1 MKKISLLILFLISF
15 FLLSCG
21 ERDESNNTKP
31 TKRISDLDQ
40 IKNRGKLV
48 ALTGYNSY
56 SYFVYRGQ
64 PMGFE
69 YDLVSQLAESLDLDL
84 EIVIVKEINKMFE
97 MLNNGEGDIIAFNLT
112 VTKERAKQVSFTKHH
127 NTTVQTLV
135 QRKPDNWR
143 DMKLHEIEET
153 LIRNPIELEGKTIH
167 VESGSAYL
175 SRLEN
180 LSEEIGGD
188 INIVVAEPEL
198 STEELI
204 EMVAAGVIDYT
215 VADENIARLHQA
227 YYSNIDTG
235 TKVSLPQRI
244 AWAVRKDSD
253 ELLNTVNFWL
263 EEMQKKPA
271 YFVTYRK
278 YYKNRNEFKSRI
290 KSDFFL
296 SRSGRI
302 SEYDDLVKEN
312 LVDLPW
318 DWRLIAS
325 QIYQESQFDPTARSW
340 AGAVGLMQ
348 LLPETAEN
356 FGAKDPFDPK
366 QSVDAGIEYMAWL
379 DNYFIQYVD
388 DPDERIKFVLASYN
402 IGFGHVEDAI
412 RLAKKYGADP
422 QKWKGNVAEYLL
434 KKSKKKYYNDEVVR
448 NGYCRGV
455 ETVDYVE
462 EIFERFEHYKQFI
475 SASNEQLQR
484 KLFSFVL
491 PFGKR

>member
-1 MKKISLLILFLISF
+1 MTGCGKENAVNIS
-15 FLLSCG
+15 
-21 ERDESNNTKP
+21 KP
-31 TKRISDLDQ
+31 NKRTSDLDQ

-69 YDLVSQLAESLDLDL
+69 YDLVSQLAKSLDLNL
-84 EIVIVKEINKMFE
+84 EIVIVKEINKMLE
-97 MLNNGEGDIIAFNLT
+97 MLNNGEGDIIAYNLT
-112 VTKERAKQVSFTKHH
+112 VTKERAEKVSFTKHH
-127 NTTVQTLV
+127 NTTVQTLI

-143 DMKLHEIEET
+143 DMKLHEIENA
-153 LIRNPIELEGKTIH
+153 LIRDPIELEGKTIH
-167 VESGSAYL
+167 VESGSAYI
-175 SRLEN
+175 SRLQN
-180 LSEEIGGD
+180 LSDEIGGE
-188 INIVVAEPEL
+188 INIVEAEPEI

-204 EMVAAGVIDYT
+204 EMVAAGVIDFT

-227 YYSNIDTG
+227 YYSNLDSG
-235 TKVSLPQRI
+235 TKVSLRQRI
-244 AWAVRKDSD
+244 AWAVKKGSG
-253 ELLNTVNFWL
+253 ELLSTVNTWL
-263 EEMQKKPA
+263 EEVQKKPA

-278 YYKNRNEFKSRI
+278 YYSNRNEFTSRI

-296 SRSGRI
+296 SRSGKI
-302 SEYDDLVKEN
+302 SEYDDLLKKNSSKLE
-312 LVDLPW
+312 W

-340 AGAVGLMQ
+340 AGALGLMQ
-348 LLPETAEN
+348 LLPSTAKN
-356 FGAKDPFDPK
+356 FGANDPFDPV
-366 QSVDAGIEYMAWL
+366 QSVNAGIDYMAWL
-379 DNYFIQYVD
+379 DNYFIQYVE

-412 RLAKKYGADP
+412 RLASKYGADP
-422 QKWKGNVAEYLL
+422 KKWENNVADYLL
-434 KKSKKKYYNDEVVR
+434 KKSKKKYYNDEVVK
-448 NGYCRGV
+448 NGYCRGI

-475 SASNEQLQR
+475 SACNVHIQQR

>member
-1 MKKISLLILFLISF
+1 MKKPLPFILFLAS
-15 FLLSCG
+15 LLLFSCG
-21 ERDESNNTKP
+21 KGGNNSQP
-31 TKRISDLDQ
+31 ANSSSDLEQ

-69 YDLVSQLAESLDLDL
+69 YDLVNQLAESLNLSL
-84 EIVIVKEINKMFE
+84 ELVIVKDINKMFE

-112 VTKERAKQVSFTKHH
+112 VTKDRAEKVSFTKHH
-127 NTTVQTLV
+127 NTTVQTLI

-153 LIRNPIELEGKTIH
+153 LIRNPIDLEGKTIH
-167 VESGSAYL
+167 VESGSAYI
-175 SRLEN
+175 SRLNN
-180 LSEEIGGD
+180 LSNEIGGD
-188 INIVVAEPEL
+188 INVIEAEPDL
-198 STEELI
+198 NTEDLI
-204 EMVAAGVIDYT
+204 EMVAAGLIDFT

-227 YYSNIDTG
+227 YYSNIDAE

-244 AWAVRKDSD
+244 AWAVRKGSD
-253 ELLNTVNFWL
+253 DFLHTVNFWL
-263 EEMQKKPA
+263 EEMQKEPA

-278 YYKNRNEFKSRI
+278 YYHNRNEFKSRI

-296 SRSGRI
+296 SRSGKI
-302 SEYDDLVKEN
+302 SEYDDLLKKN
-312 LVDLPW
+312 STKLDW

-340 AGAVGLMQ
+340 AGAQGLMQ
-348 LLPETAEN
+348 LLPNTAKN
-356 FGAKDPFDPK
+356 FGANDPFDPE
-366 QSVDAGIEYMAWL
+366 QSVYAGIEYMAWL
-379 DNYFIQYVD
+379 DNYFTKYVQ

-402 IGFGHVEDAI
+402 VGFGHVEDAI
-412 RLAKKYGADP
+412 RLADKYGADP
-422 QKWKGNVAEYLL
+422 QKWEGNVAEYLL
-434 KKSKKKYYNDEVVR
+434 KKSKKKYYNDEVVK

-475 SASNEQLQR
+475 SASSNYIQR
-484 KLFSFVL
+484 KLLAFIASQN
-491 PFGKR
+491 R